1 MKSSAPDDRSPASI
15 GTLSMKILF
24 TKNEYRTLLDMIYLA
39 EWMLTSYD
47 EKPDAA
53 KAKYEHLAQKIY
65 SHAKE
70 MGWDTLVASSPADN
84 KYVPTKDYEEKS
96 GVYEFIDDYETESF
110 WDQLI
115 DRMTERDVADK
126 MGDEEV
132 ARLSNAAYEAIANPI
147 ADKYAQEFADNGV
160 DRLHVNEEEPPR

>member
-1 MKSSAPDDRSPASI
+1 MTSGTTDDRTPAPV

-39 EWMLTSYD
+39 EWMLTSYE
-47 EKPDAA
+47 EKPNPA

-70 MGWDTLVASSPADN
+70 IGWESLVVSSAADN
-84 KYVPTKDYEEKS
+84 RYFPTKEYEEKS
-96 GVYEFIDDYETESF
+96 GIYAHIDDYETESF

-115 DRMTERDVADK
+115 DRLTERDIVEK
-126 MGDEEV
+126 MGEDET
-132 ARLSNAAYEAIANPI
+132 ARLSNSAYEALANPI
-147 ADKYAQEFADNGV
+147 ADNYAREFADNGV
-160 DRLHVNEEEPPR
+160 DRLRLGDEPPRS